1 MPSTTNR
8 KVADLLGQHEAEL
21 VAEWVK
27 AQLAA
32 LTLRSDLMKEGEL
45 RAQSARFVH
54 LLREVLSSGASG
66 DIVTEAWAP
75 VRDFLEDISV
85 SRARQG
91 FRAAETATF
100 IFSLKQPLFARLL
113 REPGEDAAS
122 ASRDLWSV
130 IALLDQLGLYVTE
143 AFQRA
148 REGVIRRQQ
157 DELLELSTP
166 VVEIWRGVLA
176 LPLIGTLD
184 SERTQRV
191 MESLL
196 GRIVETGAEI
206 AIVDIT
212 GVPTVDTLT
221 AQHLIKTVAATR
233 LLGAECIISGVRP
246 AIAQTLVQLGINLG
260 DVRTKAKLAGA
271 LALAFERTGRKVVK
285 QKARR

>member
-8 KVADLLGQHEAEL
+8 KVADLLDQHEAEL

-100 IFSLKQPLFARLL
+100 IFSLKEPLFARLL
-113 REPGEDAAS
+113 REPGDAAAAAGDIWS
-122 ASRDLWSV
+122 A